1 MGVFVTFALLIYCL
15 WPSGNWYARRQLRV
29 ELMSLS
35 TSPNEKLERLGRF
48 VKIGDHI
55 DTVRKKLT
63 VPPTSEM
70 KGVHRNTYWS
80 LGLDGVNLELAI
92 AANGRVV
99 GIGRD
104 IWGQDV
110 EPVWYAP
117 VWYAPVWWP
126 DHAADAR

>member
-1 MGVFVTFALLIYCL
+1 MGVLVTCALLIYCM
-15 WPSGNWYARRQLRV
+15 WPSGNWYARRKLRV

-35 TSPNEKLERLGRF
+35 TSPNEKLERMGRF

-63 VPPTSEM
+63 DPPTSEM
-70 KGVHRNTYWS
+70 KGVRRNTFWS

-104 IWGQDV
+104 IWGKDH
-110 EPVWYAP
+110 EPEWFAP
-117 VWYAPVWWP
+117 VRWP
-126 DHAADAR
+126 DHAANAR

>member
-1 MGVFVTFALLIYCL
+1 MDRDGRARYVALLIYCL
-15 WPSGNWYARRQLRV
+15 WPSVNWYARRQLRV

-35 TSPNEKLERLGRF
+35 TSPDEELERLGRF

-63 VPPTSEM
+63 DPPTSEM
-70 KGVHRNTYWS
+70 KGVRRNTFWS

-104 IWGQDV
+104 IWGKDH
-110 EPVWYAP
+110 EPEWFAP
-117 VWYAPVWWP
+117 VRWP

>member
-1 MGVFVTFALLIYCL
+1 MGVLLTCALLIFFL
-15 WPSGNWYARRQLRV
+15 WPSGNWYARRQLRA
-29 ELMSLS
+29 ELMSRS
-35 TSPNEKLERLGRF
+35 NSPDEKLERLGRF

-55 DTVRKKLT
+55 DAVRTKLT
-63 VPPTSEM
+63 DPPNSEV
-70 KGVHRNTYWS
+70 KGVKRNTYWS

-104 IWGQDV
+104 IWGKDH
-110 EPVWYAP
+110 EPEWFG
-117 VWYAPVWWP
+117 PVWWP

>member
-1 MGVFVTFALLIYCL
+1 MGVLLTCGLLIYFL
-15 WPSGNWYARRQLRV
+15 WPSGNWYARRQLRA
-29 ELMSLS
+29 ELMSPS
-35 TSPNEKLERLGRF
+35 NSADEKLERLGRF

-55 DTVRKKLT
+55 DAVRKKLT
-63 VPPTSEM
+63 DPPNSEV
-70 KGVHRNTYWS
+70 KGVKRNTYWS

-104 IWGQDV
+104 IWGKDH
-110 EPVWYAP
+110 EPEWFGT
-117 VWYAPVWWP
+117 VWWP

>member
-1 MGVFVTFALLIYCL
+1 MGVLVTYALLIYCL
-15 WPSGNWYARRQLRV
+15 WPSGNWYARRKLRV

-35 TSPNEKLERLGRF
+35 TSPNEKLERMGRF

-63 VPPTSEM
+63 DPPTSEM
-70 KGVHRNTYWS
+70 KGVRRNTFWS

-104 IWGQDV
+104 IWGKDH
-110 EPVWYAP
+110 EPEWFAP
-117 VWYAPVWWP
+117 VRWP
-126 DHAADAR
+126 DHAANAR

>member
-1 MGVFVTFALLIYCL
+1 MGVFVTCALLIYCL
-15 WPSGNWYARRQLRV
+15 WSSGNWYARRQLRE
-29 ELMSLS
+29 ELLSLS
-35 TSPNEKLERLGRF
+35 TSPNEQLERLGRF

-63 VPPTSEM
+63 DPPTSEM
-70 KGVHRNTYWS
+70 KGVRRNTYWS

-104 IWGQDV
+104 IWGKDH
-110 EPVWYAP
+110 EPEWFAP
-117 VWYAPVWWP
+117 VRWP
-126 DHAADAR
+126 DHAANAH

>member
-1 MGVFVTFALLIYCL
+1 MGVLVTCALLIYCL

-63 VPPTSEM
+63 DPPTSEM
-70 KGVHRNTYWS
+70 EGVRGNTFWS

-104 IWGQDV
+104 IWGKDH
-110 EPVWYAP
+110 EPEWFAP
-117 VWYAPVWWP
+117 VRWP
-126 DHAADAR
+126 DHAANAR

>member
-1 MGVFVTFALLIYCL
+1 MSVLVTCALLIYCL
-15 WPSGNWYARRQLRV
+15 WPSGNWYARKKLRV

-35 TSPNEKLERLGRF
+35 TSPNEILERLGRF

-63 VPPTSEM
+63 DPPTSEL
-70 KGVHRNTYWS
+70 KGVRRNTFWS
-80 LGLDGVNLELAI
+80 IGLDGVNLELAI

-104 IWGQDV
+104 IWGKDH
-110 EPVWYAP
+110 EPEWFAP
-117 VWYAPVWWP
+117 VRWP

>member
-1 MGVFVTFALLIYCL
+1 MGVLVTCALLIYCL
-15 WPSGNWYARRQLRV
+15 WPSGNWYARRQLRE

-35 TSPNEKLERLGRF
+35 TSPNEQLERLGRF

-63 VPPTSEM
+63 DPPTSEM
-70 KGVHRNTYWS
+70 KGVRRNTYWS

-104 IWGQDV
+104 IWGKDH
-110 EPVWYAP
+110 EPEWFAP
-117 VWYAPVWWP
+117 VRWP
-126 DHAADAR
+126 DHAANAR

>member
-1 MGVFVTFALLIYCL
+1 MGVLVTCALLIYCL

-35 TSPNEKLERLGRF
+35 TSPNEKLERLERF

-63 VPPTSEM
+63 DPPTSEM
-70 KGVHRNTYWS
+70 EGVRRNTFWS

-92 AANGRVV
+92 AGNGRVV

-104 IWGQDV
+104 IWGKDH
-110 EPVWYAP
+110 EPEWFAP
-117 VWYAPVWWP
+117 VRWP
-126 DHAADAR
+126 DHAENAR